1 MRMMNRYDKV
11 LLGVMARLPSP
22 ELDVAALCAIGD
34 GQAADLAPA
43 GRSDRASVLAFAC
56 VTILWSAAVLLS
68 TLGGR

>member
-34 GQAADLAPA
+34 GRETDTAPA
-43 GRSDRASVLAFAC
+43 ARSDRASVLAFAC
-56 VTILWSAAVLLS
+56 LIILGVAAVLLS
-68 TLGGR
+68 TFGGR

>member
-34 GQAADLAPA
+34 GRATDIAPM
-43 GRSDRASVLAFAC
+43 GRSDRASMLAFAS
-56 VTILWSAAVLLS
+56 VVILWVATVLLS

>member
-43 GRSDRASVLAFAC
+43 GQSDRASTLAFAC
-56 VTILWSAAVLLS
+56 LIILWIAAILLS